1 MKVYELD
8 TPAVLVDVDLLKANI
23 EGMAQE
29 TARLGIKLRPHAK
42 THKSPEIAAMQL
54 DAGACGITV
63 AKLSEAEIMAGYGVD
78 DILVAY
84 PLVGPAKLTRLKD
97 LVRKT
102 KVTVSVDSAAV
113 ARGIAEVGE
122 TIAVPVPVC
131 VEVNTGQNRCGLEP
145 GRATVE
151 FVKSLAA
158 LPGIKV
164 TGLMTHAGHAYQAR
178 NLNEL
183 RQIARGEAFLLAD
196 TCELLRKA
204 GLPVD
209 EISVG
214 STPTARFMAEMD
226 GVTEIRPGTY
236 VFNDYNMVCLGVAEV
251 HQCALTVL
259 STVVSRPAGNRFV
272 LDAGSKTLSSD
283 PSVRGRGYG
292 FIKGCD
298 CTVTRLSEEHGVV
311 EAEVEVVIG
320 DRVEIIP
327 NHCCPVVNLT
337 DSLYLRKGQEI
348 VGELKVRARGMNR

>member
-1 MKVYELD
+1 LKVDELD
-8 TPAVLVDVDLLKANI
+8 TPAVLIDVDLLKVNI
-23 EGMAQE
+23 EEMARE
-29 TARLGIKLRPHAK
+29 AARLGIRLRPHAK
-42 THKSPEIAAMQL
+42 THKSPEIAGMQL
-54 DAGACGITV
+54 DAGACGVTV
-63 AKLSEAEIMAGYGVD
+63 AKLTEAEVMAAYGID

-84 PLVGPAKLTRLKD
+84 PVIGRTKLARLKD
-97 LVRKT
+97 LAEKT
-102 KVTVSVDSAAV
+102 KVTVTVDSETAAQGV
-113 ARGIAEVGE
+113 AEVGE
-122 TIAVPVPVC
+122 AIGVPVPVY

-158 LPGIKV
+158 LRGIEV
-164 TGLMTHAGHAYQAR
+164 VGLMTHAGHAYQAR

-196 TCELLRKA
+196 TRELLGKA
-204 GLPVD
+204 GLQID

-214 STPTARFMAEMD
+214 STPTAHFMSEMS
-226 GVTEIRPGTY
+226 GITEIRPGTY
-236 VFNDYNMVCLGVAEV
+236 AFNDYNMVSLGVAEI
-251 HQCALTVL
+251 QRCALTVL

-283 PSVRGRGYG
+283 PNVRGRGYG
-292 FIKGCD
+292 FIKGYNC
-298 CTVTRLSEEHGVV
+298 VISRLSEEHGVV
-311 EAEVEVVIG
+311 ETEVEAGIG

-337 DSLYLRKGQEI
+337 DSVYLRKGEEV